1 MAVDLNQYAEGL
13 RWYVVH
19 TYSGYENKVKTNLE
33 KIVENRG
40 LQDLI
45 YDIKI
50 PTETVWEGEGENRK
64 QVEVKLFPS
73 YVMVKMI
80 MNDKS
85 WHVIRNITGV
95 TGFVGPG
102 SAPVPLT
109 DAEVEA
115 LGVESSGLLPSLG
128 FAVGD
133 TVRITSGAMKDFIG
147 RVDEI
152 SPDHKKIKVL
162 ASFFGRETPV
172 ELDADD
178 VELYSI

>member
-1 MAVDLNQYAEGL
+1 MDEQAK
-13 RWYVVH
+13 WYVVH
-19 TYSGYENKVKTNLE
+19 TFSGYENKVATNLE

-50 PTETVWEGEGENRK
+50 PTETVIEGEGEDRK
-64 QVEVKLFPS
+64 EVEVKLFPS

-85 WHVIRNITGV
+85 WHAVRNITGV

-102 SAPVPLT
+102 SAPVPLS

-115 LGVESSGLLPSLG
+115 LGVERSDVLPKLG
-128 FAVGD
+128 YNVGD
-133 TVRITSGAMKDFIG
+133 NVRIINGAMKDFIG

-152 SPDHKKIKVL
+152 SPDCKKIKVL
-162 ASFFGRETPV
+162 ASLFGRETPV

-178 VELYSI
+178 VELYRM

>member
-1 MAVDLNQYAEGL
+1 M
-13 RWYVVH
+13 VH

-45 YDIKI
+45 FDIKI
-50 PTETVWEGEGENRK
+50 PTETVIEGEGDDRK
-64 QVEVKLFPS
+64 EVEVKLFPS

-85 WHVIRNITGV
+85 WHAVRNITGV

-102 SAPVPLT
+102 SAPVPLS

-115 LGVESSGLLPSLG
+115 LGVERSDALPKLG
-128 FAVGD
+128 YNVGD
-133 TVRITSGAMKDFIG
+133 NVRIINGAMKDFIG

-152 SPDHKKIKVL
+152 SPDCKKIKVL
-162 ASFFGRETPV
+162 ASLFGRETPV

-178 VELYSI
+178 VELYRM